1 LGRTYKA
8 TGINLKGM
16 ALGETDKLLTIL
28 TREHGLVRAV
38 AAGAR
43 KHRSSLAGRSGLFVV
58 NDLAIACGR
67 NLDRITQAETVHS
80 FLGLSQNLAKLTAA
94 QYLIELTLIQAL
106 TAQPQEELFLVI
118 VEHLLRLNNAAADL
132 RTVMA
137 LLNHGIYH
145 LLAVAGLAPQV
156 HQCCISRLVI
166 QTGTQ
171 SKVQAENQPGAIANG
186 GDRLPR
192 SGQKF
197 GFSIANGGVVILD
210 PEFSPNITNNADHLY
225 SNSLNNFNNFFD
237 NSGNLDQNSD
247 KLDLDSDRDQYV
259 EYGGLEL
266 DKYLDIY
273 TEDMQDLSDR
283 PNRSRS
289 PNADHD
295 RSTIKSKPNQLN
307 EIKSQERNL
316 QISHNLNH
324 AELEA
329 LQLLTQAEFTSS
341 ILHLDTSVWL
351 SIERILRAYTKYHF
365 DKPIQSADLIDSCF
379 NTL

>member
-43 KHRSSLAGRSGLFVV
+43 KHKSSLAGRSGLFVV
-58 NDLAIACGR
+58 NNLAIAAGR

-80 FLGLSQNLAKLTAA
+80 FIGLSQNLAKLTAA

-106 TAQPQEELFLVI
+106 VAQPQEELFLVI

-132 RTVMA
+132 TTVMA
-137 LLNHGIYH
+137 LMNHGIYH

-156 HQCCISRLVI
+156 HRCCISRLTVQPEVMATSTTNI
-166 QTGTQ
+166 INSARNVHDAVKQNYASDHAEHTDHADRSSYLDPPVSKSAPLNHQTK
-171 SKVQAENQPGAIANG
+171 SASPKI
-186 GDRLPR
+186 
-192 SGQKF
+192 
-197 GFSIANGGVVILD
+197 GFSIANGGIVILNPPEPVLIKSMHNQISSNGTTISSD
-210 PEFSPNITNNADHLY
+210 RHQAINNTQNEEFNSEEFSDRANYQRSSGAINHSSKIKKINRDISDTKVSHHL
-225 SNSLNNFNNFFD
+225 SN
-237 NSGNLDQNSD
+237 
-247 KLDLDSDRDQYV
+247 
-259 EYGGLEL
+259 
-266 DKYLDIY
+266 
-273 TEDMQDLSDR
+273 
-283 PNRSRS
+283 
-289 PNADHD
+289 
-295 RSTIKSKPNQLN
+295 
-307 EIKSQERNL
+307 
-316 QISHNLNH
+316 

-329 LQLLTQAEFTSS
+329 LQLLPQAELTEPIS
-341 ILHLDTSVWL
+341 HLDISVWL